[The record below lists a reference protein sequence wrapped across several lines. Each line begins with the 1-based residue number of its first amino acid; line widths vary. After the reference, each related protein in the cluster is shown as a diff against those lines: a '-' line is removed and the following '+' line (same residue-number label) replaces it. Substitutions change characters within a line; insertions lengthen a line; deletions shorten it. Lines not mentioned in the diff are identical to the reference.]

1 MRSAVLLCL
10 LLAGAV
16 ASPETG
22 AVHGTATSDRGGA
35 VVSRERQTD
44 VKGSTSAIPVI
55 PLWGIE
61 PRPQPV
67 SIPDA
72 EYPEVARM
80 ARKEG
85 LVVVEA
91 LVDVD
96 GSVADARILR
106 SSGNE
111 SLDQAAVA
119 ATRKAKFSPARG
131 HGEAER
137 MWITIPYRFVLTS
150 GKGAAAAKSVSLVT
164 TEVTRRPPDAGSHND
179 SVLKPLHGLHF
190 VRLKPIAPRGTAHG
204 RPVPDSAAIRFNNEA
219 MTAAFAAF
227 EDREGDSLRKPA
239 SYYLQSDWYYL
250 VIDSG
255 RCRVFQRNHRHYPS
269 SRAEVYNVNTLAAK
283 PGSLDTGYVEM
294 PAWTSLPQYVP
305 LKLEFDGERIR
316 RTIQA
321 PTFRLKVR

>member
-1 MRSAVLLCL
+1 MRFAVLLCL

-16 ASPETG
+16 TS
-22 AVHGTATSDRGGA
+22 HGIDS
-35 VVSRERQTD
+35 
-44 VKGSTSAIPVI
+44 PVI
-55 PLWGIE
+55 PLFGIE
-61 PRPQPV
+61 PRPRPV

-80 ARKEG
+80 AREEG

-96 GSVADARILR
+96 GWVADARIVR

-111 SLDQAAVA
+111 LLDQAAVA
-119 ATRKAKFSPARG
+119 ATRKAKFSPTMARDPVVK
-131 HGEAER
+131 
-137 MWITIPYRFVLTS
+137 MWVTIPYRFVLNS
-150 GKGAAAAKSVSLVT
+150 GKGTTAAKSVSLVT
-164 TEVTRRPPDAGSHND
+164 TEVTKRPADAGSHND
-179 SVLKPLHGLHF
+179 SVLQPLHGLRF
-190 VRLKPIAPRGTAHG
+190 VRLKPIAAGSGTHG
-204 RPVPDSAAIRFNNEA
+204 RLVPDSAAIRFNNEA

-255 RCRVFQRNHRHYPS
+255 RCRVFQRNHPHYPS
-269 SRAEVYNVNTLAAK
+269 SRAEVYNVNTLAVK

-321 PTFRLKVR
+321 PTFRLEVP